1 MTLTSKSYRPNRRS
15 WLDIPSEIMADIFS
29 RIGVIDLLENAQKVC
44 TEWRKICKTNPDIW
58 RVIYLENYG
67 GPTIMHVL
75 RMICWEAV
83 CRSQGKLVDLAMLDF
98 CNDDFLF
105 CLVDRHDAYRL
116 QSSQLRSL
124 DISCSSR
131 YLGDLLA
138 EIKIGRRVGSIM
150 TAIAI
155 AIGENMRE
163 LKHLELFGNNMLND
177 GLKAILDGCPHIE
190 SLDLRQCKY
199 INLKG
204 DLGERCSQQ
213 ITYLKLP
220 NDFVDSTPYDVTTD
234 YYSYNDEYDNDDDD
248 DYNGDN
254 DDYYNEDNGPLYSDS
269 EEFVDYDNVADND
282 GDDDDFSN

>member
-1 MTLTSKSYRPNRRS
+1 
-15 WLDIPSEIMADIFS
+15 MADIFS

-44 TEWRKICKTNPDIW
+44 TAWRKICKTNPDIW

-83 CRSQGKLVDLAMLDF
+83 CRSQGQLVDLAMLDF

-105 CLVDRHDAYRL
+105 CLADK
-116 QSSQLRSL
+116 SSQLRSL

-131 YLGDLLA
+131 YLGDISA
-138 EIKIGRRVGSIM
+138 ESIQKVGRHCPMLETLKMNKAVVFGSQDWEEGRIYNDTAVG
-150 TAIAI
+150 I

-213 ITYLKLP
+213 ITYLQLP

-234 YYSYNDEYDNDDDD
+234 YYSYNDEYDDD

-282 GDDDDFSN
+282 GDDDDFSNF